1 MPAPRA
7 PAVHLAF
14 RIPAA
19 LSERVDRLAEQ
30 LSTPWHEV
38 NRSELA
44 RAALERGLDELE
56 KELKARGPT
65 EGE

>member
-14 RIPAA
+14 RIPTA
-19 LSERVDRLAEQ
+19 LSERIDRLARE
-30 LSTPWHEV
+30 LSTPWHEA

-56 KELKARGPT
+56 KELKARGPVD
-65 EGE
+65 GE

>member
-1 MPAPRA
+1 MPASRA

-14 RIPAA
+14 RIPTA
-19 LSERVDRLAEQ
+19 LSDRIDRLAEQ
-30 LSTPWHEV
+30 LSAPWHEV

-56 KELKARGPT
+56 KELKAKGAG